1 MYRLCGLLLSG
12 QAAVAAVVVTDL
24 LELDVNPA
32 VAVVA
37 GDMLKDILM

>member
-12 QAAVAAVVVTDL
+12 QVVVAAVVVTPL
-24 LELDVNPA
+24 MGLGVNPA